1 MANFITI
8 FRTILAIAVVSILFI
23 KNAGVYWSAFV
34 LTILVIWMDGLD
46 GYVAR
51 KFNETS
57 KFGAVLDIIGDRVV
71 ENVYWLAFCA
81 LGWIPFWVPVIVIT
95 RGIVTDG
102 LRSMALS
109 QGYTAF
115 GNNTMMQSP
124 IGKFIVASNFSRF
137 SYAVFK
143 AIAFALLIFINIP
156 DFNYAFEGIIN
167 KFTYCCVYLSA
178 IFCVVRGLPV
188 ILESKQ
194 FIKLEKQNNEIV

>member
-8 FRTILAIAVVSILFI
+8 FRTILAIAVVSLLFI
-23 KNAGVYWSAFV
+23 KNSGVYWSAFV
-34 LTILVIWMDGLD
+34 LTIVVIWMDGLD
-46 GYVAR
+46 GYIAR

-71 ENVYWLAFCA
+71 ENVYWLVFCA

-115 GNNTMMQSP
+115 GSSTMMQSP

-156 DFNYAFEGIIN
+156 NFSYPFEGIVSH
-167 KFTYCCVYLSA
+167 FAYACVYLSVV
-178 IFCVVRGLPV
+178 FCVVRGLPV

-194 FIKLEKQNNEIV
+194 FIELEKQNESI